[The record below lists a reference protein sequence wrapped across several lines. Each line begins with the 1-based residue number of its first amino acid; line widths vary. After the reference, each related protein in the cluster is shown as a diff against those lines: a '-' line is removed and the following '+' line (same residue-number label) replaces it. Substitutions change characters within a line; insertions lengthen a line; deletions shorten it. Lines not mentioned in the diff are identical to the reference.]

1 MGTEIQSNF
10 GAVGEGVGQDST
22 WDLQTLS
29 SPAEGILVASV
40 HLSGYSVFMEQLL
53 SFKRSNK

>member
-53 SFKRSNK
+53 FQKE